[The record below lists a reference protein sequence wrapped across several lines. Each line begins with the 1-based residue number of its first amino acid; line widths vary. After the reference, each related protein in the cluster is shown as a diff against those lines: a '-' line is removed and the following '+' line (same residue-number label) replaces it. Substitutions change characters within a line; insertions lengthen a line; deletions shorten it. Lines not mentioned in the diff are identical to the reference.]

1 MKIDPSS
8 LGQNGAT
15 ERGRKALRSMP
26 VLDLRA
32 DFSRFRAANPRRI
45 NLAAHSHHDWPNVTF
60 EAQMRCWE
68 DAARLAGDKWQVV
81 LGELVPSLQG
91 GIAAILNLPDPSTI
105 AIAPNTH
112 EFLRRILSCFPL
124 GRPVRILS
132 TDAEFHTFRRQ
143 VARLEEDGV
152 ATCTYVAAEP
162 SATFPVRFQEA
173 AAKGGYDL
181 VFVSQV
187 FFTSSATSGPIED
200 LAAAVPDSETFV
212 VIDGYHGFMARPTD
226 LSKVAGRV
234 FYMAGGYKYAMAG
247 EGVCFLHC
255 PPGYG
260 SRPRDTGWFAEFGAL
275 ATAPGKTVGYPTS
288 GARFLGATFD
298 PVGIYRMC
306 AVLSWM
312 AAKELGIEKV
322 HAHATALMA
331 HFLVRLERLGFNGL
345 TRADLV
351 TPFANGAAH
360 GNFLSFRTPNAAA
373 IEAALA
379 AVDVHSDHRGDRMRF
394 GFGLATTSED
404 VDTAVER
411 MAQALARL

>member
-1 MKIDPSS
+1 MS
-8 LGQNGAT
+8 
-15 ERGRKALRSMP
+15 

-60 EAQMRCWE
+60 DAQMRCWE
-68 DAARLAGDKWQVV
+68 DAARLGGDKWRVV
-81 LGELVPSLQG
+81 LGELLPSLQE
-91 GIAAILNLPDPSTI
+91 GIARILNLPDPSTI
-105 AIAPNTH
+105 AIATNTH
-112 EFLRRILSCFPL
+112 QFLCRILSCFPSS
-124 GRPVRILS
+124 RPVRILS
-132 TDAEFHTFRRQ
+132 TDAEFHSFRRQ
-143 VARLEEDGV
+143 VARLEEDGL

-162 SATFPVRFQEA
+162 CATLPMRFQEA

-187 FFTSSATSGPIED
+187 FYASGATSGSVED
-200 LAAAVPDSETFV
+200 LAAAVPDDGTFV

-226 LSKVAGRV
+226 LSKVAARI

-260 SRPRDTGWFAEFGAL
+260 PRPRDTGWFAEFGAL
-275 ATAPGKTVGYPTS
+275 AAAPGKTVGYPAG

-298 PVGIYRMC
+298 PVGMYRMQ

-312 AAKELGIEKV
+312 AARGIGIGQV

-331 HFLVRLERLGFNGL
+331 DFLARLEPLGLRGL
-345 TRADLV
+345 RRPDLV
-351 TPFANGAAH
+351 TPFGPGIAH
-360 GNFLSFRTPNAAA
+360 GNFLSFGSPHAGA

-379 AVDVHSDHRGDRMRF
+379 AADVHADRRGDRMRF
-394 GFGLATTSED
+394 GFGLATSFED
-404 VDTAVER
+404 VEAAIDR
-411 MAQALARL
+411 MAEVLAKL

>member
-1 MKIDPSS
+1 VKIDPLSS
-8 LGQNGAT
+8 TLVG
-15 ERGRKALRSMP
+15 ERGRKPLRSVP

-68 DAARLAGDKWQVV
+68 DAARLAGDKWRLV
-81 LGELVPSLQG
+81 LGELMPSLQG
-91 GIAAILNLPDPSTI
+91 GIAAFLNMPDPSTI
-105 AIAPNTH
+105 ATATNTH

-124 GRPVRILS
+124 NRPVRILS

-143 VARLEEDGV
+143 VARLEEDGM

-162 SATFPVRFQEA
+162 SATFPARFQEA

-187 FFTSSATSGPIED
+187 FYTSGATCGPLED
-200 LAAAVPDSETFV
+200 LVAAVPDSETFV

-226 LSKVAGRV
+226 LSKVAERV

-260 SRPRDTGWFAEFGAL
+260 PRPRDTGWFAEFGAL

-298 PVGIYRMC
+298 PVGIYRMH
-306 AVLSWM
+306 AVLTWM
-312 AAKELGIEKV
+312 AANGLGIEEV
-322 HAHATALMA
+322 HAHATALMG
-331 HFLVRLERLGFNGL
+331 HFLERLEPLGLKGL
-345 TRADLV
+345 TRRDLI
-351 TPFANGAAH
+351 TPFGNGAAH
-360 GNFLSFRTPNAAA
+360 GNFLSFRANHADA

-379 AVDVHSDHRGDRMRF
+379 TADVQADHRGDRMRF
-394 GFGLATTSED
+394 GFGLASTREEVD
-404 VDTAVER
+404 VAIER
-411 MAQALARL
+411 MAEVLVRP

>member
-8 LGQNGAT
+8 LGPNGAK

-26 VLDLRA
+26 VLDFRA

-60 EAQMRCWE
+60 EAQMRCWD
-68 DAARLAGDKWQVV
+68 DAARLAGDKWRVV

-91 GIAAILNLPDPSTI
+91 GIAAVLNLPDPSTI
-105 AIAPNTH
+105 AIATNTH
-112 EFLRRILSCFPL
+112 EFLRRILSCFPS

-152 ATCTYVAAEP
+152 AACTYVAAEP
-162 SATFPVRFQEA
+162 SATFPARFQEA

-187 FFTSSATSGPIED
+187 FFTSSATSGPVED
-200 LAAAVPDSETFV
+200 LVAAVPDSETFV

-226 LSKVAGRV
+226 LSKVAARV

-247 EGVCFLHC
+247 EGVCFLHS

-260 SRPRDTGWFAEFGAL
+260 ARPRDTGWFAEFGAL
-275 ATAPGKTVGYPTS
+275 ATAPGKTVAYPTS

-298 PVGIYRMC
+298 PVGIYRLR

-312 AAKELGIEKV
+312 AAIGLGIEEV

-331 HFLVRLERLGFNGL
+331 HFLVHLDRLGLNGL

-351 TPFANGAAH
+351 TPFGNGAAH

-379 AVDVHSDHRGDRMRF
+379 AVDVHADHRGDRMRF
-394 GFGLATTSED
+394 GFGVATTSED

-411 MAQALARL
+411 MAHALARF